1 MKRRQAENNQ
11 GTGNALI
18 RAFPVFVL
26 LKYPFTYGIIT
37 SAGKSAKADFKHA
50 LARFRLSINLNLSQ
64 NGVEGRQPPIGAR
77 GDSPRSTAPS
87 RGEGVWGWG

>member
-1 MKRRQAENNQ
+1 MKRRQAKNNQ

-50 LARFRLSINLNLSQ
+50 LARLLLFCITAKARRHDLWYNLLSHTVFEHKT
-64 NGVEGRQPPIGAR
+64 NGEK
-77 GDSPRSTAPS
+77 D
-87 RGEGVWGWG
+87 W

>member
-37 SAGKSAKADFKHA
+37 SAGKSAKAD
-50 LARFRLSINLNLSQ
+50 LYT
-64 NGVEGRQPPIGAR
+64 P
-77 GDSPRSTAPS
+77 
-87 RGEGVWGWG
+87 